1 MSPINKAREMNFVTN
16 HVAALI
22 VLAAIAF
29 LLCVEK
35 GFRGLKLEIS

>member
-1 MSPINKAREMNFVTN
+1 MNMSRDDFSVN

-22 VLAAIAF
+22 TLAAIAF

>member
-1 MSPINKAREMNFVTN
+1 MSMSRDSFGTN

-22 VLAAIAF
+22 ALAAIVF
-29 LLCVEK
+29 LLAVEK

>member
-1 MSPINKAREMNFVTN
+1 MPINHGREVNFTTN
-16 HVAALI
+16 HVAAI
-22 VLAAIAF
+22 ITLAAIAF